1 MSKINCDLINAS
13 ICLSELEASQFQ
25 IGKDGKK
32 YLNFSIVTRK
42 EPDNFG
48 NDLTLAYKKSK
59 GQKTKYLIKSNAKSV
74 NFEAQPQAQA
84 DPFESKADV
93 KFKDDLPF

>member
-1 MSKINCDLINAS
+1 MKINCDLINAS

-32 YLNFSIVTRK
+32 YLNFSILTRK
-42 EPDNFG
+42 EPDKFG
-48 NDLTLAYKKSK
+48 NDLTLTYKKEK
-59 GQKTKYLIKSNAKSV
+59 GQDTKYIKGNAKSV
-74 NFEAQPQAQA
+74 NFEAQPAQPTG